1 MSAETDLE
9 QLRKWLMQQPRPHS
23 VRVTSLDGGVHDVVC
38 GTPWTNC
45 ADTVASLN
53 PEHLQALNPEKQTIR
68 ALRVTDLSQ
77 DWSPDDQPAVRRPPP
92 PPSPDYGIPAAAMD
106 PESARFV
113 LFSRLISEAYK
124 HSTQVAFEKL
134 SDIVEAM
141 NRRAEAGDRARE
153 AVNRAHVKMLEEQIK
168 ALGEEPAEQP
178 NDLLSTIVSSALGG
192 IMQGKAAAA
201 APKAA
206 APSSSNGK
214 GQA

>member
-1 MSAETDLE
+1 MSTDNDSTE

-38 GTPWTNC
+38 GTPWTNT
-45 ADTVASLN
+45 ADTVASLQ
-53 PEHLQALNPEKQTIR
+53 PEHLQALNAEKQTIR
-68 ALRVTDLSQ
+68 ALRVADLSE
-77 DWSPDDQPAVRRPPP
+77 DWSPDDEKPVRRPPP
-92 PPSPDYGIPAAAMD
+92 PAMPEFAIPAAAMD

-113 LFSRLISEAYK
+113 LFARLLSEAYK

-141 NRRAEAGDRARE
+141 ARRAEAGDRARE

-178 NDLLSTIVSSALGG
+178 NDLMGAIVSSALGG
-192 IMQGKAAAA
+192 MMQGKAAAA
-201 APKAA
+201 A
-206 APSSSNGK
+206 APASSNGK
-214 GQA
+214 GHA